1 MRQEPLS
8 STHSIRVAVIGIG
21 GTGCALLP
29 LLASLPL
36 ASITLIDGDTVEAAN
51 LSRQPL
57 YVPGDVGRMKVEVAL
72 ERFAHLAPSL
82 PVAIVPSFL
91 DATNAGA
98 RLANHDLVADC
109 TDDLHARLLIDRI
122 CGERMTPLVSGAV
135 HGVQVQVVTLHV
147 GSSASLRSF
156 FPGRSSA
163 EQDGCDMRQVPAS
176 VTAFAGALMAQ
187 HITALIHGDR
197 SRAGILELID
207 TRDGRWLRI
216 APPEPERG
224 SELIAERT
232 LVEQA

>member
-1 MRQEPLS
+1 MRL
-8 STHSIRVAVIGIG
+8 AVIGVG

-29 LLASLPL
+29 LLASLPR

-57 YVPGDVGRMKVEVAL
+57 YGPGDVGRLKLDAAL
-72 ERFAHLAPSL
+72 ERLAHLAPSL
-82 PVAIVPSFL
+82 PVTTVPSFL
-91 DATNAGA
+91 DRANAEV
-98 RLANHDLVADC
+98 LLTNHDIVADC

-122 CGERMTPLVSGAV
+122 CGERAIPLVSGAV
-135 HGVQVQVVTLHV
+135 YGAQVQVVTLHA
-147 GSSASLRSF
+147 GSSISLRSF
-156 FPGRSSA
+156 FPGRSST

-187 HITALIHGDR
+187 HITALIKGDR

-216 APPEPERG
+216 VPPAPERG

-232 LVEQA
+232 LSEQA